1 MNKRALMDEAISS
14 RMRRLFVDRQYS
26 PSTGTDQSE
35 WEIILEELTCMSYI
49 IKREPDSD
57 GGE

>member
-1 MNKRALMDEAISS
+1 MDEAISS